1 MMCSIAKYGH
11 FWAIFPNV
19 LPGMYKVRNGPLWK
33 CDSEAENVW
42 SMLCSSMDVLFYST
56 VPVPWAE
63 RCPLAGQGPASGHG
77 SSGTPSSS
85 RGSRAGWVS
94 QAVPET
100 QPNTEKRS
108 QHLCALGRGWKTGF
122 CLLQCGRAPG
132 FVSGTAGPEPPFPP
146 SYTRPPR
153 FSFLSP
159 PFFFL
164 NFGTTAATIMMIN
177 SLISSPFLKKAQ

>member
-1 MMCSIAKYGH
+1 MFDQCCAHPWMCCFI
-11 FWAIFPNV
+11 P
-19 LPGMYKVRNGPLWK
+19 
-33 CDSEAENVW
+33 
-42 SMLCSSMDVLFYST
+42 
-56 VPVPWAE
+56 
-63 RCPLAGQGPASGHG
+63 RCPSLGRRGALWLGRDPRAATAPRALLPPLAVLVQA
-77 SSGTPSSS
+77 
-85 RGSRAGWVS
+85 VS